1 MVRGDIMT
9 EVKGKFVLF
18 YSTDSIYS
26 NFHPIQFQDQ
36 KLMKI
41 LPKSSKFFGQK
52 DFCFRNVEQYMHACK
67 ALLFLDIPKFDQVMS
82 TSNPKLCKILGRLVK
97 EFDDKLWTVVARD
110 IVTRGLYLK
119 FSQNF
124 DLWQQL
130 AADGTRRQF
139 VECSPRDQRW
149 GVGLGIKNPKC
160 LKPNQWKGQN
170 WLGECLN
177 RTWQYLDAGIEPK
190 LLEYFGS
197 NNNPKEEKNLY
208 HQDE

>member
-1 MVRGDIMT
+1 MAQ
-9 EVKGKFVLF
+9 VKENLVLF
-18 YSTDSIYS
+18 YSNSIYS
-26 NFHPIQFQDQ
+26 NFHPAKFTDQ
-36 KLMKI
+36 ELMRA
-41 LPKSSKFFGQK
+41 LPKSSKFSGQV
-52 DFCFRNVEQYMHACK
+52 DFQFSHVEQYMHANK

-177 RTWQYLDAGIEPK
+177 RTWQCLDAGIEPK